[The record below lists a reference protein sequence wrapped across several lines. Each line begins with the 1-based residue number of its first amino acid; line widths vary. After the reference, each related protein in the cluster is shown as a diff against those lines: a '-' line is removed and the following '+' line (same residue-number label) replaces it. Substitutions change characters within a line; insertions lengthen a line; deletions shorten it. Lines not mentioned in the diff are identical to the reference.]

1 MLVTEIPALD
11 HVLATHAGALGDD
24 LVAYRHHT
32 YRVANLCFAL
42 TSPHPQPHVVDK
54 IAIAA
59 AFHDLGIW
67 TDHTF
72 DYLEPS
78 VRLAAAYLTQA
89 GRGAWSDEIAAMI
102 RQHHKVL
109 PSRRAPHAL
118 VEPFRR
124 ADWID
129 VTMGLATIGRM
140 RELVR
145 ALYVTWPSAGFHARL
160 VGLTLERWRAHPLSP
175 LPMLRL

>member
-1 MLVTEIPALD
+1 MLVTEIPTLD
-11 HVLATHAGALGDD
+11 HVLRTYADALGDD
-24 LVAYRHHT
+24 FVAYRHHT

-42 TSPHPQPHVVDK
+42 ASPQPQPHVVDK

-72 DYLEPS
+72 DYLQPS
-78 VRLAAAYLTQA
+78 VRLVTAYLAQI
-89 GRGAWSDEIAAMI
+89 GRGAWAEEIAAMI
-102 RQHHKVL
+102 LQHHKVL
-109 PSRRAPHAL
+109 PSRREPYSL

-124 ADWID
+124 ADWTD
-129 VTMGLATIGRM
+129 VTMGLATIGRT
-140 RELVR
+140 RRLVR
-145 ALYVTWPSAGFHARL
+145 ALYATWPSAGFHARL

-175 LPMLRL
+175 LPMVRL